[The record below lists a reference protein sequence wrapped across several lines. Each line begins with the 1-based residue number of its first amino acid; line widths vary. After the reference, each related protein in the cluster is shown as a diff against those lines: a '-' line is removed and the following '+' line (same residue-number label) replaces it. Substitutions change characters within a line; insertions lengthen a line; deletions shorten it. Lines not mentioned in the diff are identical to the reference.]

1 MNASAGSAVFD
12 FESDSERTLD
22 YIPMCVRM
30 KLDLCGVK
38 MSLAQWI
45 GLPLAVRQIILEAR
59 CQVDPEIRRVRH
71 YLEFIVDAFG
81 LGPLA
86 PVRCDPQAW
95 RGCGRAPSSVV
106 AAMAALGYP
115 SIGAAAWD
123 ALNDLQRF
131 ALIKLARPGHTRHL
145 ADALE
150 EFGLATR
157 PLGAARAER

>member
-1 MNASAGSAVFD
+1 MNPLAGSAVFD

-22 YIPMCVRM
+22 YIPICVRM
-30 KLDLCGVK
+30 KLDLSGVK
-38 MSLAQWI
+38 MSLAQWS
-45 GLPLAVRQIILEAR
+45 GLPLAVRQIVLEAR

-86 PVRCDPQAW
+86 SARCDPQAW
-95 RGCGRAPSSVV
+95 RGCGRAPASVV

-123 ALNDLQRF
+123 ALTDLQRF
-131 ALIKLARPGHTRHL
+131 ALIKLARPGHARHL
-145 ADALE
+145 PAALE

>member
-1 MNASAGSAVFD
+1 MNASPGSAVFD
-12 FESDSERTLD
+12 FESDSERTLN

-38 MSLAQWI
+38 MSLAQWSS
-45 GLPLAVRQIILEAR
+45 LPLAVRQIVLEAR
-59 CQVDPEIRRVRH
+59 CQFDPEIRRVRH

-86 PVRCDPQAW
+86 SVRCDPQAW
-95 RGCGRAPSSVV
+95 RGCGQAPVSVG
-106 AAMAALGYP
+106 AAMAEFGYP
-115 SIGAAAWD
+115 SIGAAAWR

-145 ADALE
+145 RAALG

-157 PLGAARAER
+157 PLGPVRAER